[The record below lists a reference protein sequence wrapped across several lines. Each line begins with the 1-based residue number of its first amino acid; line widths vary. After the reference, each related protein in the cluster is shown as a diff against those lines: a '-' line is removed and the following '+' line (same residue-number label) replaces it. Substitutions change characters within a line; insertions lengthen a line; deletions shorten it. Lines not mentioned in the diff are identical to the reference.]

1 MKYEA
6 ANGGARAPALCGG
19 NVLITGLQLVTAT
32 LMRRTRHYTELTF
45 SLLNIP
51 DDSVPQLSPAATLSV
66 TEDVHLPHDC
76 VQY

>member
-1 MKYEA
+1 MA
-6 ANGGARAPALCGG
+6 GPGTALCCG

-66 TEDVHLPHDC
+66 TDVHLPNNY
-76 VQY
+76 VQ